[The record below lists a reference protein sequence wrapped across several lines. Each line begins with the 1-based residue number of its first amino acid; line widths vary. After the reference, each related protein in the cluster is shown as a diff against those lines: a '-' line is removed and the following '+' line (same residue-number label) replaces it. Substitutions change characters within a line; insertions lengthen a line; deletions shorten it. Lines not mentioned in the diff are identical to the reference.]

1 MSFQDRNRKIRATL
15 ETVSLNENDSLQNF
29 HALGLKDVEDFELR
43 DIEFDDLQIEDIRS
57 ISIRRSCPQLESR
70 RTDA

>member
-43 DIEFDDLQIEDIRS
+43 DIEFDDLQIGDIRS
-57 ISIRRSCPQLESR
+57 ISIRRSCPQLKSH
-70 RTDA
+70 RTDV